1 MTTIFLV
8 FLFIIQIIS
17 FYFLALLYTKITKF
31 DDLEKKQR
39 KLMTEMDNS
48 IAVYLSELKDENE
61 RLIEQLTVYVQ
72 QPAIQKSSAKNTLAS
87 EESVA
92 TEESSPVKNTNIPK
106 MPVHLALKSYKAV
119 AASLGQT
126 SEETVVPEE
135 AEDVRTQVTRLHDA
149 GQSIEEIAKQL
160 GKGRTEIELIL
171 KFR

>member
-8 FLFIIQIIS
+8 FLFIIQIIG

-72 QPAIQKSSAKNTLAS
+72 QPAIQKNMLAA

-92 TEESSPVKNTNIPK
+92 TEELPPVKSTNIPK
-106 MPVHLALKSYKAV
+106 MPVHLAIKSYKAV
-119 AASLGQT
+119 AASQGQRT
-126 SEETVVPEE
+126 EETVVPKE
-135 AEDVRTQVTRLHDA
+135 AEDERTQVTRLHDA